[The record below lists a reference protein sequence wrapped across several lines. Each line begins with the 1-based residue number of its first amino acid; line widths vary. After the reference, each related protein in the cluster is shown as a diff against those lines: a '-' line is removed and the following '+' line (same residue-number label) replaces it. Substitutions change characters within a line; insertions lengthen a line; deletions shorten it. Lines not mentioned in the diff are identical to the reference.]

1 MKTRTSGYNDI
12 NRNNKTIQINKT
24 VIFQNGKPTIQMH
37 TKSTAGDRI
46 VPLLPP
52 LEEALNP
59 KGKGYIFNIDNEPIC
74 QSRFIRLWDNYRKN
88 HNIELT
94 PHQLR
99 HAYATILYE
108 AGIQVKDAQALLGH
122 ASAEITQEIYTH
134 ISENQQNKTFTQLIN
149 FVK

>member
-1 MKTRTSGYNDI
+1 MC
-12 NRNNKTIQINKT
+12 
-24 VIFQNGKPTIQMH
+24 F
-37 TKSTAGDRI
+37 
-46 VPLLPP
+46 PLISP
-52 LEEALNP
+52 
-59 KGKGYIFNIDNEPIC
+59 
-74 QSRFIRLWDNYRKN
+74 YREN

-134 ISENQQNKTFTQLIN
+134 ISENQQNKRATRVGSSFILAESKGFEPSN
-149 FVK
+149 RL

>member
-1 MKTRTSGYNDI
+1 MS
-12 NRNNKTIQINKT
+12 
-24 VIFQNGKPTIQMH
+24 
-37 TKSTAGDRI
+37 
-46 VPLLPP
+46 LL
-52 LEEALNP
+52 L
-59 KGKGYIFNIDNEPIC
+59 C